1 VITNK
6 NIRNCKDKEKLK
18 TLTLTLYEKML
29 LRKRICVEH
38 VINRFK
44 KFKRL
49 NIPPCVARL
58 VVASQQRFDRY
69 SKHFINFI
77 YMGALLIIFKCT
89 KL

>member
-1 VITNK
+1 MITNK

-49 NIPPCVARL
+49 NI
-58 VVASQQRFDRY
+58 RFDRY
-69 SKHFINFI
+69 SKHFSNFI
-77 YMGALLIIFKCT
+77 YLGALLIIFKCT